1 MKRILAVLMALAFA
15 ASANASGQG
24 EGPTLKSYINFDS
37 LETGDYDISTTNNWR
52 WESTSADDDLRVT
65 AWVSG
70 VYTGDRPENG
80 GDTNYLK
87 IETEFSTPLY
97 RGAVG
102 FKGEGTTPN
111 QWTIKDQLYFDS
123 LVYLTPGDPTS
134 YVDSLPVD
142 AKIAVWLQEAEEED
156 GEPVLCVRAGYR
168 AAETTTENSV
178 KTYKCEQTVSTGWHR
193 LTIRCFA
200 NVMWTSGSAT
210 LPAYVV
216 YLDGKALTTAEAR
229 FEEGMVDVD
238 GMVPKC
244 QKLNTAGALFL
255 PIGSDK
261 STSVGAVGFA
271 GSGAVD
277 DIIFTETRPNF
288 LTADDDI
295 NYFRLSWDKNVT
307 AASYIVN
314 TGTVASVSDFD
325 NKTYED
331 IALADGAQTDISV
344 LATYKTN
351 FGPGDW
357 TATGATYAPDPEDD
371 DVFLFTVLPGST
383 TPSGKIVSAST
394 ISVAEATVTI
404 NGNKTTLQAT
414 TLSALADAISAAL
427 QPDGAELPESAEVY
441 IKLVEDQDIALYLDS
456 DGYLVGQVA
465 LGTAKLES
473 EDSDVWVPVDG
484 IVWTLDLNGKTITV
498 EGSIDDAPIRCDG
511 KLTVADTSEAADGAI
526 VRSDANL
533 QAICNQGD
541 LTIDAGR
548 FVGRIVNDSGTSEAV
563 FNGGKYAIG
572 KDTGDE
578 YLKFLNGH
586 KGTAVV
592 KFVADSDTDPQ
603 YYVVSDEQPEPAV
616 VVAKIGDVEYE
627 TIQAAFDAAVKAEGE
642 TTVDVVSSVEIGDSL
657 FIVGS
662 GIDTTKIAVNVADG
676 VTVTSTADYC
686 LCIDGAT
693 VTLGGAG
700 QWVNKANGTL
710 VCVGEKSA
718 AAHLVVG
725 GATLIAKAGEE
736 AGSGIDGA
744 GKVINVQN
752 GAVTVKSGLIKND
765 YIWGCCVR
773 SENSEVA
780 GVSAGT
786 EIVVEGG
793 TLTVPTTGNYAPVI
807 VKSGSSTE
815 INKIYISVDG
825 GAKFAGPEAKIVGA
839 GTMEDYL
846 AVKNESS
853 GEWEYTDKYEFTLGD
868 DSYYTIVLAYEPVD
882 AGSATTCDDEA
893 AADAL
898 KAAIEADKE
907 NMIKTPS
914 GAGDGFDK
922 SAYVGLFEVTSTPSE
937 AEAGKY
943 VVAVVL
949 TGDATTTIQKQV
961 DAYGKLNLSALATEE
976 QTATL
981 ETTPGIFYTV
991 FYGTTPTA
999 ITSHGA
1005 SVLAKT
1011 AETALTYPT
1020 QGAAG
1025 FYRVKATVQPVAAE

>member
-1 MKRILAVLMALAFA
+1 MKRILAMLMALAFA

-24 EGPTLKSYINFDS
+24 EAQTLESYINFDN
-37 LETGDYDISTTNNWR
+37 LTVGDYDISATEDSANWR
-52 WESTSADDDLRVT
+52 WESTSVDDDLRVT
-65 AWVSG
+65 AWDSG

-102 FKGEGTTPN
+102 FKGEGTTPKQYEIN
-111 QWTIKDQLYFDS
+111 DQLYFDS

-134 YVDSLPVD
+134 YVDALPED

-178 KTYKCEQTVSTGWHR
+178 KTYKCDQSVSTGWHR
-193 LTIRCFA
+193 LTVRCFA
-200 NVMWTSGSAT
+200 NVMWTSGNAT

-216 YLDGKALTTAEAR
+216 YLDGKVLTTTEGR
-229 FEEGMVDVD
+229 FEDGAVDVD

-244 QKLNTAGALFL
+244 QALNTKGALFL
-255 PIGSDK
+255 PIGSDNSK
-261 STSVGAVGFA
+261 SVGAVGFA

-307 AASYIVN
+307 GATYIVN
-314 TGTVASVSDFD
+314 EGTATSVSDFD

-331 IALADGAQTDISV
+331 IALADGAQTGISV

-351 FGPGDW
+351 FGSGDW
-357 TATGATYAPDPEDD
+357 TATGATVAADGDGFAY
-371 DVFLFTVLPGST
+371 TVLSGST

-394 ISVAEATVTI
+394 ISVAKATVTI
-404 NGNKTTLQAT
+404 NGGGTSLEAT
-414 TLSALADAISAAL
+414 TLSDLADAINTAL

-441 IKLVEDQDIALYLDS
+441 IRLIEDQDITLSEVSEGDIS
-456 DGYLVGQVA
+456 GQVG
-465 LGTAKLES
+465 LGTY
-473 EDSDVWVPVDG
+473 DDDGNVVDG

-498 EGSIDDAPIRCDG
+498 EGSIDDAPISCDG
-511 KLTVADTSEAADGAI
+511 KLIVTDTSAAADGAI

-533 QAICNQGD
+533 QAIYNRGN
-541 LTIDAGR
+541 LTINAGR
-548 FVGRIVNDSGTSEAV
+548 FVGRIANDSDTVEAV
-563 FNGGKYAIG
+563 FNGGKHAIG
-572 KDTGDE
+572 EDANDE
-578 YLKFLNGH
+578 YLTFLDEH

-592 KFVADSDTDPQ
+592 KFVADSDADPQ
-603 YYVVSDEQPEPAV
+603 YYVVSDEQPEPTV
-616 VVAKIGDVEYE
+616 VVAKIGDDEYE
-627 TIQAAFDAAVKAEGE
+627 TIQAAFDAAVKAGGE
-642 TTVDVVSSVEIGDSL
+642 TTVDIVASVELADSL
-657 FIVGS
+657 YIDGS
-662 GIDTTKIAVNVADG
+662 GIDTTKIAVNVADD
-676 VTVTSTADYC
+676 VTVTSTASYC
-686 LCIDGAT
+686 LYVDGAT

-700 QWVNKANGTL
+700 QWVKKANGTL
-710 VCVGEKSA
+710 ICVGEKSA
-718 AAHLVVG
+718 AARLVVD

-752 GAVTVKSGLIKND
+752 GAVTVKSGMIQND
-765 YIWGCCVR
+765 YIKGCCVR
-773 SENSEVA
+773 SENSEVTDVA
-780 GVSAGT
+780 TGT
-786 EIVVEGG
+786 EIVVDGG
-793 TLTVPTTGNYAPVI
+793 TLTVPTNSDYAPVI
-807 VKSGSSTE
+807 VKSGSDTDN
-815 INKIYISVDG
+815 NKIYILATGS
-825 GAKFAGPEAKIVGA
+825 AKFAGPEAEIVGDGA
-839 GTMEDYL
+839 MEGYL

-853 GEWEYTDKYEFTLGD
+853 GAWEYTDKYEFKLD
-868 DSYYTIVLAYEPVD
+868 EDSYYAIVLAYEPVD
-882 AGSATTCDDEA
+882 AGTETTCDDEA

-898 KAAIEADKE
+898 AAAIEDDKE

-914 GAGDGFDK
+914 GAGDGFAKAD
-922 SAYVGLFEVTSTPSE
+922 YVGLFKVTITPS
-937 AEAGKY
+937 ATEAGKY

-949 TGDATTTIQKQV
+949 TDDARTTIQAQV
-961 DAYGKLNLSALATEE
+961 DAYGDLDLQALASAAQE
-976 QTATL
+976 ATL

-999 ITSHGA
+999 ISTHGT
-1005 SVLAKT
+1005 SVLATDKKT
-1011 AETALTYPT
+1011 ALAFPT
-1020 QGAAG
+1020 QGSAG
-1025 FYRVKATVQPVAAE
+1025 FYRVMATVQPIAAE